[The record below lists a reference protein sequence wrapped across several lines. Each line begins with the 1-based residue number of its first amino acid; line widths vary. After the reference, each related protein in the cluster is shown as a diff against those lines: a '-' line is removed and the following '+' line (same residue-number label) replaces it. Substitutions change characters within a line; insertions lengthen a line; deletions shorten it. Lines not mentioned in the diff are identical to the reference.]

1 MSAIREKIEARLDE
15 LEALMKARNYAGA
28 AELLPSIT
36 KFASVLTEE
45 QRDCIGAARL
55 AIAEN
60 LYWTAYFSTGGS
72 PMSTWHRAKIKFQYS
87 PKGIPSH
94 RVTNSV
100 TTQVYGN
107 TESAALQALRKMYPS
122 WQDFVILEINWQI

>member
-1 MSAIREKIEARLDE
+1 
-15 LEALMKARNYAGA
+15 
-28 AELLPSIT
+28 
-36 KFASVLTEE
+36 
-45 QRDCIGAARL
+45 
-55 AIAEN
+55 
-60 LYWTAYFSTGGS
+60 
-72 PMSTWHRAKIKFQYS
+72 MSTWHRAKIKFQYS

-122 WQDFVILEINWQI
+122 WQDFVILELDWQT